1 MPLGVLRLQ
10 LLQSMS
16 DERVKSPRQ
25 DGLVVL
31 EFVGLLHNGV
41 EKIYKFVFLL
51 EKYKQDHIR
60 FSTQDTI
67 FLSLFFPYYKK
78 TFSYKF

>member
-41 EKIYKFVFLL
+41 EEIYKFVFLL

-67 FLSLFFPYYKK
+67 FQ
-78 TFSYKF
+78 